1 MKVCFLLLYWVLLA
15 VAPHSGYAQSLPAVY
30 LNDRN
35 QETIP
40 DSATHYRVVD
50 QESGVGGFAM
60 REYSLAGTLL
70 LHGTLSA
77 IDPPIRDGI
86 FTWYHPSGTK
96 ASQVH
101 YRDDE
106 ADGIYVAWYEDG
118 RVSQR
123 GEYTDGQRT
132 GRWLSVHRNGQKR
145 SVGHYQLGQLHGEWR
160 YYLNTGQLSAVER
173 LNHGRSQSL
182 IVYQADGT
190 LSPAGGVRRQAPEF
204 PGGEAALLS
213 YLVRNTVYPK
223 TARRRNITG
232 SVFVTYTVG
241 EDGRVGQVRIV
252 RGLSPEVDN
261 EAQRVVA
268 SLPAFRPGYEYNVP
282 TAMTYTLPIHFAPTF
297 TLLRGLRP
305 QQGPPIEARAGFPDN
320 IL

>member
-1 MKVCFLLLYWVLLA
+1 MKVCLLLLSFAFFV
-15 VAPHSGYAQSLPAVY
+15 VKPCCSYAQSMPAVY
-30 LNDRN
+30 LNDRD

-50 QESGVGGFAM
+50 QGSGVGGYAM

-70 LHGTLSA
+70 LRGTLSA
-77 IDPPIRDGI
+77 IDPPIRDGV
-86 FTWYHPSGTK
+86 FTWYHPNGAK

-106 ADGIYVAWYEDG
+106 ADGVYVAWYEDG

-132 GRWLSVHRNGQKR
+132 GRWLTVHRNGQKR
-145 SVGHYQLGQLHGEWR
+145 SEGHYQLGRLHGEWR

-173 LNHGRSQSL
+173 LKQGRSL
-182 IVYQADGT
+182 NLTLYQADGT
-190 LSPAGGVRRQAPEF
+190 PSPGGERRKVPEF
-204 PGGEAALLS
+204 PGGQAALLN
-213 YLVRNTVYPK
+213 YVARNTVYPK

-232 SVFVTYTVG
+232 SVYVTYTVS
-241 EDGRVGQVRIV
+241 EDGRVGQVRVV

-261 EAQRVVA
+261 EARRVVA
-268 SLPAFRPGYEYNVP
+268 SLPVFRPGYEYNVP
-282 TAMTYTLPIHFAPTF
+282 TAMTFTLPIHFSPTF
-297 TLLRGLRP
+297 TLLHGLRP
-305 QQGPPIEARAGFPDN
+305 QQGPPIEARVGYPDDV
-320 IL
+320 L